1 MELKRVE
8 ETKYLTNLIPVPAA
22 APGCWCCCCVGWC
35 WCSGGEIEISG

>member
-22 APGCWCCCCVGWC
+22 GCCCWCCVGWC
-35 WCSGGEIEISG
+35 WCSGGEVEIGG